1 MARTL
6 EQILEQEKPDVVQQA
21 NEKAKEIVKDIDEK
35 DDPSAAGDKSDG

>member
-21 NEKAKEIVKDIDEK
+21 NEKAKEIIKDIDEK
-35 DDPSAAGDKSDG
+35 AEASAAGDKSDG

>member
-21 NEKAKEIVKDIDEK
+21 TEKAKEIIKDIDEK
-35 DDPSAAGDKSDG
+35 AEASAASDKSDG

>member
-21 NEKAKEIVKDIDEK
+21 NEKAKEIIKDIDEK
-35 DDPSAAGDKSDG
+35 AEASAAGDKLDG

>member
-35 DDPSAAGDKSDG
+35 AEASAAGDKSDG

>member
-21 NEKAKEIVKDIDEK
+21 HEKAKEIIKDIDEK
-35 DDPSAAGDKSDG
+35 AEASAAGDKSDG

>member
-21 NEKAKEIVKDIDEK
+21 NEKAEEIIKDIDEK
-35 DDPSAAGDKSDG
+35 AEASAVGDKSDG